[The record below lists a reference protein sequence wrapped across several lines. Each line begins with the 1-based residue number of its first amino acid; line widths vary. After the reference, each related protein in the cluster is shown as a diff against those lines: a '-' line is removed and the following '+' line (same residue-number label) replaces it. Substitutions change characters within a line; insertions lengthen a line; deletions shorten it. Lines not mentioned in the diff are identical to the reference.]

1 MQLKYMNPTGKN
13 YLQCLPAASTPV
25 SRADFLISRYVVPA
39 VRDKDT
45 ILGKLLRN
53 IEEGGQNPRRI
64 RLVSFNPA
72 YRMAISAA
80 ASLVLILLLHFLLS
94 VTSMENDSLHV
105 QVIRLPDHS
114 RVILNSNSTM
124 SYPKY
129 WWKKEVRL
137 QGDAYFEVNKGNKLT
152 IKTSEG
158 KINVLG
164 TRFQISETGGGI
176 VVNCFEGAVGLSR
189 GEELQRIPAG
199 YSFEDDKIVLLQTDY
214 PEMAQFRR
222 TFSSEELS
230 GVLTALEDFFQIS
243 IRLEIPHPLHFSGN
257 LETAEAET
265 AIRIVCRSLDLDY
278 AFHSTKCVITNK
290 KTKS

>member
-13 YLQCLPAASTPV
+13 YPPCLPVASK
-25 SRADFLISRYVVPA
+25 SISGADFLISRYVVPA
-39 VRDKDT
+39 VRDKDA
-45 ILGKLLRN
+45 ILGKLLRK

-72 YRMAISAA
+72 YRLAISAA
-80 ASLVLILLLHFLLS
+80 ASLVFILLLHFLLS
-94 VTSMENDSLHV
+94 VTHLENDSLQV
-105 QVIRLPDHS
+105 QVFRLPDHS
-114 RVILNSNSTM
+114 RVILNSNSAM

-158 KINVLG
+158 KINVFG
-164 TRFQISETGGGI
+164 TRFQISETGRGI
-176 VVNCFEGAVGLSR
+176 VVNCFEGAVGLR
-189 GEELQRIPAG
+189 QGEKLQRIPAG
-199 YSFEDDKIVLLQTDY
+199 YSFEDNKIALLQTAY
-214 PEMAQFRR
+214 PEMAHFRR
-222 TFSSEELS
+222 SFSGEELS
-230 GVLTALEDFFQIS
+230 GVLTALENFFQIS
-243 IRLEIPHPLHFSGN
+243 IRLESRQPLHFSGN